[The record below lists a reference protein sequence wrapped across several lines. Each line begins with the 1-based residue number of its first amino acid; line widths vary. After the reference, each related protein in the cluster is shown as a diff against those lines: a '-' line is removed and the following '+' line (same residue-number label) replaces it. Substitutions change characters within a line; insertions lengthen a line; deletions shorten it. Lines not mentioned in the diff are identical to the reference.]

1 MSQSQ
6 SEGLIDE
13 IEQYYKLKRELKGKQ
28 DTAIRKVMSNQS
40 LSRADK
46 RERVKEILNACIR
59 CKNPGGT
66 IFEET
71 STYLSVMCG
80 APEKCDLQFVVQKGE
95 PVVLLPDLMKIMRQK
110 FEEEKTKMITL
121 KIQHALGY
129 ISDEEAV
136 AMFDYEK
143 DVIKQMSTIN
153 ASLEAKIIEITNNQ
167 EKDAEINR
175 LKVELYNSVQD
186 FKSSI
191 SEFMDTGKEG
201 FIRDAM
207 EKYSIE
213 LMPRA
218 AAVRE
223 EIYSLNAVEI
233 NKDDMHTLLQERYT
247 LSDLEIPFI
256 KELREVIGQT
266 LNINMEQEQEQ
277 ERENRRGDVDVAAN
291 AGFL

>member
-1 MSQSQ
+1 MSQ
-6 SEGLIDE
+6 SEGLIE
-13 IEQYYKLKRELKGKQ
+13 EVEQYYKLKRELKGKQ

-46 RERVKEILNACIR
+46 RERVKEILNVCIR

-80 APEKCDLQFVVQKGE
+80 AAEKCDLQFVVQKGE
-95 PVVLLPDLMKIMRQK
+95 PVVLLPDLMKIIKQK

-143 DVIKQMSTIN
+143 EVIKQLSTIS
-153 ASLEAKIIEITNNQ
+153 ASLEAKMIEITNNQ
-167 EKDAEINR
+167 EKEAEINR

-186 FKSSI
+186 FKANI

-207 EKYSIE
+207 EKYSDE

-247 LSDLEIPFI
+247 LNDLEIPFI

-266 LNINMEQEQEQ
+266 LNINMEQEQE
-277 ERENRRGDVDVAAN
+277 RENRHDGDVAAN